1 MKKLN
6 ILLGILLGAF
16 MFTSVQAGSF
26 GLGVT
31 GNIATV
37 TADGSETLTNSN
49 TGATDRSVTSATAG
63 NEFMYGSIYA
73 EYGFGDSEMFTFG
86 IAHVPYSA
94 DINSKT
100 LSRVDESVTTA
111 GSVYTAV
118 QGGTMKA
125 NAEIDNHTTYYMEL
139 GAPGGTGLYGK
150 IGFAQ
155 VDINVKQSVSTN
167 AGTYPNKTLDAWTYG
182 LGYKT
187 GFGDNGVIK
196 VEGFM
201 TDYDNLSVTSTSS
214 NTVAANLDV
223 VGAKLSLGVK
233 F

>member
-31 GNIATV
+31 GNIASV

-111 GSVYTAV
+111 GSIYTAV

-150 IGFAQ
+150 LGFAQ
-155 VDINVKQSVSTN
+155 VDIDVKQTN
-167 AGTYPNKTLDAWTYG
+167 SSGYGTYPDKTLDAWTYG
-182 LGYKT
+182 LGYK
-187 GFGDNGVIK
+187 GEFGEKGVYK

-201 TDYDNLSVTSTSS
+201 TDYDSYKATSTSS
-214 NTVAANLDV
+214 NTVSANLDL
-223 VGAKLSLGVK
+223 VGAQFAVGFK